1 MESILEMEMTILGAA
16 TLQHGNGFC
25 SKQQGKATVCYYLNT
40 KSGKQH
46 SCLRA
51 YFVKDVCTIFPYFM
65 FTLLKGDCSY
75 KS

>member
-25 SKQQGKATVCYYLNT
+25 SKQQGKATVCYYLTT

-46 SCLRA
+46 SYGQHKHRSTVHNTCL
-51 YFVKDVCTIFPYFM
+51 
-65 FTLLKGDCSY
+65 
-75 KS
+75 